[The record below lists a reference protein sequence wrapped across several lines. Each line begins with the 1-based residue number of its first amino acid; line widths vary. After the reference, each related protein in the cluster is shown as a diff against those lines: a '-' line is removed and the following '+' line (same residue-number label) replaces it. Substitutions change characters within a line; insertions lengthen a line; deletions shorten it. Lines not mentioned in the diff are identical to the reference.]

1 MKKEYKPVLL
11 AVLLLAAGIRL
22 AAIENATLFRVFL
35 KDGTAVVSFGELAR
49 VGDRVV
55 FSMPI
60 GATGSGTSELPVLLV
75 VNIPADT
82 VDWVATAKY
91 TESVRFAHYAATSA
105 EADYAALTGEV
116 AGVLNSIMFTKDRQ
130 ARLDLATLAR
140 RRLASW
146 PQDHFG
152 YRAADVRQV
161 LGLLDE
167 VISDLRASAGQTDF
181 TLDLVA
187 TVDPPALSPPLPE
200 PSAAESIGQAVA
212 VAKVSDA
219 AADRVAILRAVVAAL
234 DDPQNVTPDKWAKT
248 TRQWATLAL
257 SQEAATDKRYSEFS
271 STILLRAS
279 NAAAKANVL
288 DVEKVLAAAQRKD
301 GEMGRRR
308 PDVMHGLLAEIQVQ
322 LDAARNLRLA
332 RERWEERVGTFRAY
346 LEAVTPIFKV
356 LETAQQN
363 LDEIM
368 KLAGSQP
375 AALVSLGARLQDS
388 SRRLGA
394 ITVPDELK
402 PSHALLQ
409 SALNLADNAV
419 RTRRQAMTSGDLKS
433 AWDASSSAAG
443 SMMLFTRAREDL
455 EAAVTLP
462 HVR

>member
-1 MKKEYKPVLL
+1 MKKEYKSVWL
-11 AVLLLAAGIRL
+11 AVLLLAAGVRV
-22 AAIENATLFRVFL
+22 AASENITLFRVFL
-35 KDGTAVVSFGELAR
+35 NDGTAVVSYGEFAR

-60 GATGSGTSELPVLLV
+60 GATVSGTSELLV
-75 VNIPADT
+75 VNISANT
-82 VDWVATAKY
+82 VDWAATSKY
-91 TESVRFAHYAATSA
+91 AESVRFAHYAATSA
-105 EADYAALTGEV
+105 EADYATLTGEV
-116 AGVLNSIMFTKDRQ
+116 ASVLNSIMFTKDRQ

-146 PQDHFG
+146 PQDHYG
-152 YRAADVRQV
+152 YRSADVRQV

-181 TLDLVA
+181 SLDLVA
-187 TVDPPALSPPLPE
+187 AVDPPPLAPTLPE

-212 VAKVSDA
+212 VAKVSDVPA
-219 AADRVAILRAVVAAL
+219 ERVAILRAVVAAI
-234 DDPQNVTPDKWAKT
+234 DDPRNAKPDKWAKT
-248 TRQWATLAL
+248 TRQWAIQAL
-257 SQEAATDKRYSEFS
+257 SREAATDKRYSEFS
-271 STILLRAS
+271 STTMLRAS
-279 NAAAKANVL
+279 DAAAKANVR
-288 DVEKVLAAAQRKD
+288 DVERVLAAAQRKD
-301 GEMGRRR
+301 AEMGRRR

-322 LDAARNLRLA
+322 LDAARKLRLA
-332 RERWEERVGTFRAY
+332 RERWQERVGSFRAY

-356 LETAQQN
+356 LDAAQRN

-368 KLAGSQP
+368 KLAGSEP
-375 AALVSLGARLQDS
+375 AALVSMGARLQES
-388 SRRLGA
+388 SRRLRA
-394 ITVPDELK
+394 LAVPDELK

-419 RTRRQAMTSGDLKS
+419 RIRRQAMTTGDLKS

-462 HVR
+462 HIR